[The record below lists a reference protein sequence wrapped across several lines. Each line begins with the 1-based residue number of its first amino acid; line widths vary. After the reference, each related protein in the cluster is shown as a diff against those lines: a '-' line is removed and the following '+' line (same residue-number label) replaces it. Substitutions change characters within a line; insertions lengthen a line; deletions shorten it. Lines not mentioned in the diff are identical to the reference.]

1 MLKKSI
7 LVFLMGLLITCF
19 PSVVLADTATTDE
32 ESANIEGILEDQ
44 LNDLTLEN
52 IQLVVNK
59 LNDEMNQVIPDINF
73 TKMVK
78 SFVYGGFS
86 FNWKSFFDGIIQT
99 LFREVVANT
108 KLLGQLLVLAV
119 IASLLKIFQEAFAN
133 QTISKLANGIVFLL
147 LIIIA
152 LNSFAM
158 VSKIGAEAIRN
169 MVDFMHALLPTLF
182 TLLISIGAVGS
193 ATIFQPI
200 IFLLVSLISTIIK
213 TVVFPFI
220 SLAVVLTVV
229 SNLTGEF
236 RLSRL
241 GGFIKEM
248 GITILGLSFI
258 IFFGVMMI
266 QGAAV
271 TVADGIS
278 LRTAKYLTGAF
289 VPIVGGMF
297 ADALELVIG
306 CSLLIQNAIGLIGM
320 LVIFLTIAFPIIKIL
335 AVVVVYKI
343 VSAVI
348 QPIGDQ
354 IIVDS
359 LNNLGNTLML
369 IFISVTTVAIMF
381 FIVITLMAGVANMT
395 VMMR

>member
-1 MLKKSI
+1 MLKKRI
-7 LVFLMGLLITCF
+7 LMFLIGLLIICL
-19 PSVVLADTATTDE
+19 SSSVLADSAETE
-32 ESANIEGILEDQ
+32 EAGANVEGILEDQ
-44 LNDLTLEN
+44 LNDLSLEN
-52 IQLVVNK
+52 IQKVVNK
-59 LNDEMNQVIPDINF
+59 LNDEMNQAIPEINF

-86 FNWKSFFDGIIQT
+86 FNWKDFLNGIVRT

-119 IASLLKIFQEAFAN
+119 IASLLKVFQEAFAN

-147 LIIIA
+147 LIVIA

-169 MVDFMHALLPTLF
+169 MVDFMQALLPTLF

-258 IFFGVMMI
+258 IFFGVIMI

-297 ADALELVIG
+297 ADALELIIG

-320 LVIFLTIAFPIIKIL
+320 LVIFLTVAFPIIKIF

-395 VMMR
+395 VMLR